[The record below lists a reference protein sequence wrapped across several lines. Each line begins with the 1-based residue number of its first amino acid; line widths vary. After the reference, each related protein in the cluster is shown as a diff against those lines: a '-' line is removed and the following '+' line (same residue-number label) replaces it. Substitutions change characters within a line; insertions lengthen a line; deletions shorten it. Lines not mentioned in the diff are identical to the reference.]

1 VAIRASPRLSVP
13 ARIERGTCEK
23 ALSPLTAAAGSR
35 GIKRARLVT
44 MVSSEWSCRGEGP
57 EGDDDSGE
65 ARWAHAEVFDALSE
79 SSSTAPVTI
88 ELDYYRCKMQLRE
101 VVEEALGI
109 SVGNAA
115 LVYILTSVICVH
127 ALVRALGKCGAVRF
141 RNGRFISPVVL
152 DEYLERKSVDAVLR
166 QEREKETEET
176 DPFL

>member
-1 VAIRASPRLSVP
+1 MLPYCDCVSDGDCVNHPEYCSCPDAMACCNPGP
-13 ARIERGTCEK
+13 D
-23 ALSPLTAAAGSR
+23 GSESA
-35 GIKRARLVT
+35 K
-44 MVSSEWSCRGEGP
+44 
-57 EGDDDSGE
+57 
-65 ARWAHAEVFDALSE
+65 WAHAEVFDALSE
-79 SSSTAPVTI
+79 SSSTAPVAI
-88 ELDYYRCKMQLRE
+88 ELDYYKCKMDLRE

-166 QEREKETEET
+166 QEREKET

>member
-1 VAIRASPRLSVP
+1 MHPIILQCNRCCFAGGDD
-13 ARIERGTCEK
+13 E
-23 ALSPLTAAAGSR
+23 AAGAVGGLPNRRMAAYS
-35 GIKRARLVT
+35 
-44 MVSSEWSCRGEGP
+44 
-57 EGDDDSGE
+57 
-65 ARWAHAEVFDALSE
+65 ARWAHAEVFDKLSE

-88 ELDYYRCKMQLRE
+88 ELDYYKCKMKLRE

-176 DPFL
+176 DPFLQLSPDPADPSL

>member
-1 VAIRASPRLSVP
+1 MR
-13 ARIERGTCEK
+13 
-23 ALSPLTAAAGSR
+23 
-35 GIKRARLVT
+35 
-44 MVSSEWSCRGEGP
+44 
-57 EGDDDSGE
+57 
-65 ARWAHAEVFDALSE
+65 
-79 SSSTAPVTI
+79 
-88 ELDYYRCKMQLRE
+88 
-101 VVEEALGI
+101 EALGV

>member
-1 VAIRASPRLSVP
+1 
-13 ARIERGTCEK
+13 
-23 ALSPLTAAAGSR
+23 
-35 GIKRARLVT
+35 

>member
-1 VAIRASPRLSVP
+1 M
-13 ARIERGTCEK
+13 GTGH
-23 ALSPLTAAAGSR
+23 SQTTA
-35 GIKRARLVT
+35 K
-44 MVSSEWSCRGEGP
+44 
-57 EGDDDSGE
+57 
-65 ARWAHAEVFDALSE
+65 WAHADVFDALSE
-79 SSSTAPVTI
+79 SSRTAPVAI
-88 ELDYYRCKMQLRE
+88 ELDYYRCKMDLRE

-127 ALVRALGKCGAVRF
+127 ALVRALGKCGAAPF

-166 QEREKETEET
+166 QEREKET